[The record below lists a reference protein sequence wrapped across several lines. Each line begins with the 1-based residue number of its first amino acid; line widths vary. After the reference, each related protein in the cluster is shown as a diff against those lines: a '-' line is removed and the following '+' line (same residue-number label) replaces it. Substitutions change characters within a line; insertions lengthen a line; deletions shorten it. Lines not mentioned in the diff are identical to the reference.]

1 MAIFKAPP
9 PPLPAKNKS
18 TNRREMCSL
27 LSPPAYPSIVLFEV
41 FEPPAQCTGFSLIII
56 LIGSFYRACI
66 VRCFPLS
73 NGSDFDFLPCVLIY
87 TNSCINVCT
96 HTHTHSSAIH
106 TYLWSICVR
115 PSADTGYGLG
125 LSPGYRSRSQ
135 CLPLIAPL
143 GHPLLDAVET
153 VSLLNWNVSSVVRFV
168 IALHN

>member
-87 TNSCINVCT
+87 KYTNSCINVCT
-96 HTHTHSSAIH
+96 HTHTQAPFIH
-106 TYLWSICVR
+106 ICDPFASDRQRTRGTVWV
-115 PSADTGYGLG
+115 SV
-125 LSPGYRSRSQ
+125 PGTVPGPNASR
-135 CLPLIAPL
+135 
-143 GHPLLDAVET
+143 
-153 VSLLNWNVSSVVRFV
+153 
-168 IALHN
+168 